1 MSVYDKNVEVIDRWR
16 CTECHKIRWSRN
28 CSDYYIC
35 NKETYIINYHVKYL
49 GLMKVIAIFSLLNQI
64 IIWKKKTLELNTIIE
79 YIKMWFVHKWITL
92 QFLFVTLGNHLSF
105 LLYQPLSSLLICD
118 VFPWY
123 TRTTLN
129 VKKTRL
135 LILHGFTF
143 YRSEA
148 SWPISFSYVNEI
160 MDKSKEGKI

>member
-28 CSDYYIC
+28 CSIYYIC
-35 NKETYIINYHVKYL
+35 NKNTYIVKYHI
-49 GLMKVIAIFSLLNQI
+49 MIFRFDKSV
-64 IIWKKKTLELNTIIE
+64 TLELRKFSE
-79 YIKMWFVHKWITL
+79 YIKMWFVLKRITL